1 MTCKQVAMPDSKLPQ
16 GKATV
21 KGPSDG
27 STTTKKMKPR
37 SEQKKGALQPP
48 FPRRKTPRLLG

>member
-21 KGPSDG
+21 KGQND
-27 STTTKKMKPR
+27 
-37 SEQKKGALQPP
+37 GALTIKKNEATLRAEKRGSAAP
-48 FPRRKTPRLLG
+48 FFPEEKP